1 MGDWEPGSRSK
12 GSSVQMFLGSL
23 PRLVRSDSIH
33 WIRAMEAV
41 SGLSDAVTVSNTFL
55 QDGVNGEIIRR

>member
-1 MGDWEPGSRSK
+1 
-12 GSSVQMFLGSL
+12 
-23 PRLVRSDSIH
+23 
-33 WIRAMEAV
+33 MEAV